1 MDWYLTFAIIAQ
13 WALEKKLTIICVMK
27 LHRKGIPKEI
37 KSLENREEMSVLHVF
52 DSDKKILL
60 ALYIDKKKSGK
71 SNVVVLSTL
80 HDEVRATKDEQRKP
94 DIRKLYNNKK
104 GGVHVVNLILTRC
117 TTRIKNKR
125 WPIKGCALIL
135 DTVRTN
141 AKTILQ

>member
-1 MDWYLTFAIIAQ
+1 MDWYLTLAIIAQ

-37 KSLENREEMSVLHVF
+37 KSLENREERSVLHVF
-52 DSDKKILL
+52 YSDKKILL

-71 SNVVVLSTL
+71 RNVVVLSTL
-80 HDEVRATKDEQRKP
+80 HDEVRVTKDEQRKP

-104 GGVHVVNLILTRC
+104 GGVHVVNLTLTRC
-117 TTRIKNKR
+117 TIRIKNKR
-125 WPIKGCALIL
+125 WPTKGCALIL